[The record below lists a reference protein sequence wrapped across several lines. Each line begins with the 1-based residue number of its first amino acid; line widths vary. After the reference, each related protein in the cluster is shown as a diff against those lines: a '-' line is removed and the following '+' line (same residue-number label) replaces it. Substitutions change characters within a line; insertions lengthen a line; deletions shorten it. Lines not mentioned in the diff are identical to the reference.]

1 MCDCEVI
8 NILSLP
14 SYLKIY
20 TKMSNYKIKED
31 YKGLR
36 SSISNFGTVSWDEAS
51 QETLAYLYEKR
62 GFTSIITK
70 ISSNEES
77 SIKKTNKKNK
87 SVKKDD

>member
-1 MCDCEVI
+1 MCDCEEI

-20 TKMSNYKIKED
+20 IKMAKYKAKEN

-36 SSISNFGTVSWDEAS
+36 SSVADFGIVSWDEAS
-51 QETLAYLYEKR
+51 QEVLAYLYEKR

-77 SIKKTNKKNK
+77 SIKKTNKKDK

>member
-1 MCDCEVI
+1 MCDCEEI

-14 SYLKIY
+14 SYLKTY
-20 TKMSNYKIKED
+20 TIMAKYSVKEK
-31 YKGLR
+31 YKGL
-36 SSISNFGTVSWDEAS
+36 SSSVMNFGLVMWDNATQEA
-51 QETLAYLYEKR
+51 LAYLYEKR
-62 GFTSIITK
+62 GFKSIITK